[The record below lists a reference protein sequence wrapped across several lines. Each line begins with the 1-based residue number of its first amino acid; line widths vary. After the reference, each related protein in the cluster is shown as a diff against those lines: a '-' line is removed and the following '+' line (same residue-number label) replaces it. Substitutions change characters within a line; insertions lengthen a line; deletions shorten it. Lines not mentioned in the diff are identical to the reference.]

1 MGKTTVLI
9 KGIEISCITNTM
21 FRTTKVKR
29 MPKAYLVFH
38 LLKPTINWFRYI
50 PIRKKPINQNTS
62 PIKKYRGNSTLID
75 IKNKPEMMTNRILLD
90 ANGLNGIARRNIHIK
105 T

>member
-1 MGKTTVLI
+1 MGKTTFLI
-9 KGIEISCITNTM
+9 IGIEISCITNTM
-21 FRTTKVKR
+21 FRTTNVKIR
-29 MPKAYLVFH
+29 PIAYLVFH
-38 LLKPTINWFRYI
+38 LLKSLIYCLRYI

-62 PIKKYRGNSTLID
+62 PIKKYRGNSMLID